1 MILLFLQ
8 PRAPKFFEKSLQLPL
23 SFVSMFSNKWL
34 WNLNSFTWESPVLSN
49 IYLTRNSSPNTA
61 YNDFLEIRGSI
72 WNMDFIMKMNDSWR
86 SSKPRASAI
95 ISIILNSL
103 ITVWAIYGHNYKL
116 VYLFMASN
124 TIEDTNLSKLDLIP
138 DVIKINPVHSCF
150 CWMQGY
156 MWNPCL
162 TKTMIL
168 TELPI

>member
-1 MILLFLQ
+1 MRDPSSVQYISNQ
-8 PRAPKFFEKSLQLPL
+8 KFITKYCIQ
-23 SFVSMFSNKWL
+23 W
-34 WNLNSFTWESPVLSN
+34 
-49 IYLTRNSSPNTA
+49 
-61 YNDFLEIRGSI
+61 FLEIKGSI
-72 WNMDFIMKMNDSWR
+72 WNMDFIMKMNDSCH

-103 ITVWAIYGHNYKL
+103 ITVWAIYGHNYTL

-138 DVIKINPVHSCF
+138 DVININPVHSCF